1 MPSIHRILLLLPLAA
16 VAACS
21 DSNSLA
27 DATNENFVDTV
38 SVGSLTDTPVTTA
51 SGFSVTSGPVRTDQT
66 GEFDFA
72 FDIEGDA
79 ASGQPVLLPRAALGL
94 ASTTSADP
102 GLQRRD
108 QTFDEIDLA
117 PSNGYVTDE
126 KLPVAVGDR
135 FVVRSRVV
143 CSALGVPLYA
153 KIEVL
158 RFEEGSIVLKALSD
172 VNCGYRGLEPGFPGR

>member
-1 MPSIHRILLLLPLAA
+1 MPPVRRILLLLPLAVA
-16 VAACS
+16 AACS

-27 DATNENFVDTV
+27 DATSENFVDTV
-38 SVGSLTDTPVTTA
+38 TVGSLTDTPVTTA

-72 FDIEGDA
+72 FDIEGDPA
-79 ASGQPVLLPRAALGL
+79 TGQPVLLPRAALGL
-94 ASTTSADP
+94 SSTTSADP

-108 QTFDEIDLA
+108 DAFDDIDLA
-117 PSNGYVTDE
+117 PSNGYVTEE
-126 KLPVAVGDR
+126 KLPAAVGDR

-143 CSALGVPLYA
+143 CSGLGVPLYA

-158 RFEEGSIVLKALSD
+158 RFEGSSIVLKVLSD
-172 VNCGYRGLEPGFPGR
+172 LNCGYRGLEPGFPGR